1 MNIRNAID
9 SEIDA
14 LGKLWYEGWKDAHAE
29 ILPADL
35 ARYRTPESFRER
47 MEEHFAH
54 ARVCGPVGEP
64 LGFTITKGGE
74 LYQLYV
80 AAVARGKGVAQALIA
95 DAEFRLAA
103 QCHETAWLACAIG
116 NERAARFYE
125 KSGWIRKG
133 VFANTIELPDQTYK
147 LDVWRYEKDLTKVI
161 TYTRADLPL
170 MRELNEVFAVAF
182 EDPEHYQSTKPSD
195 GYLAKLIS
203 NSDFIPVVAIMDG
216 KVVGGLAAYVLHK
229 FEKERSEVY
238 IYDLAVDEN
247 FRRRHIAT
255 GCINKLREIARETTD
270 AWVIYVQADPPD
282 EPAVKLYESLGIR
295 EDVLHFDIEP

>member
-1 MNIRNAID
+1 MEIRKAHD
-9 SEIDA
+9 SEIEA
-14 LGKLWYEGWKDAHAE
+14 LAKLWYDGWQAAHAY

-35 ARYRTPESFRER
+35 ARYRTPESFGER
-47 MEEHFAH
+47 MTDNLDQV
-54 ARVCGPVGEP
+54 RVCGPFGEP
-64 LGFTITKGGE
+64 LGFTMTRGDE

-80 AAVARGKGVAQALIA
+80 SADARGQGVAQALVA

-103 QCHETAWLACAIG
+103 QCHNRAWLACAIG

-125 KSGWIRKG
+125 KSGWVRQG
-133 VFANTIELPDQTYK
+133 VFENTIELPDQTYK
-147 LDVWRYEKDLTKVI
+147 LEVWRYEKELTKVI
-161 TYTRADLPL
+161 EYKRANLAL
-170 MRELNEVFAVAF
+170 MRELNDVFAVAF
-182 EDPEHYQSTKPSD
+182 EDAEHYQSAKPSD
-195 GYLAKLIS
+195 LYLNKLLA
-203 NSDFIPVVAIMDG
+203 NPDFIPIVATIGG

-229 FEKERSEVY
+229 FEKERSEIY

-247 FRRRHIAT
+247 YRRRHIAT